1 VIFLSYIQ
9 EAQRKAKEERLAAQG
24 KGTVKQTTA
33 TSGGG
38 AKRSQASKG
47 GGEGG
52 AKLEGKP
59 LEVPRPT
66 RQRNSSSSTSVTTD
80 DHRPNKSSKSSKKA
94 AEQQVET
101 GSRVKLF
108 SHLQQYSKAP
118 SSSTL
123 PWHSVSTYTSIH
135 PAIIKLGL
143 HYSHGVICGSN
154 SRCVAMLAAFK
165 KVINDYTTPAQ
176 KELRRDLDAHIRP
189 FINFLTHC
197 RPLSVSMGNAIK
209 YLKREISKIGPDQS
223 ESEAKRLL
231 CATIDEYLELYI
243 VKAGTEISKLCQNI
257 IKDND
262 VILVY
267 AFSSVVQRVL
277 LDAHCSGRQFR
288 VIVVDSRPKMEG
300 KHMLRTLV
308 QKGVKCSYVL
318 INAVSYI
325 MKEVSKVIV
334 GAHSLLANGYVMSRI
349 GTSQVALV
357 ARSFNVPVLVC
368 CETYKFS
375 DRVQTDSIVNNE
387 LGDPNDLVQIN
398 RRQGNFLTG
407 WKDIPCLGL
416 LNLVYDVTSPDLVSM
431 VITELGVIPCT
442 SVPVVLRISRD
453 ETAAV

>member
-1 VIFLSYIQ
+1 
-9 EAQRKAKEERLAAQG
+9 
-24 KGTVKQTTA
+24 
-33 TSGGG
+33 
-38 AKRSQASKG
+38 
-47 GGEGG
+47 
-52 AKLEGKP
+52 
-59 LEVPRPT
+59 
-66 RQRNSSSSTSVTTD
+66 
-80 DHRPNKSSKSSKKA
+80 
-94 AEQQVET
+94 
-101 GSRVKLF
+101 
-108 SHLQQYSKAP
+108 
-118 SSSTL
+118 
-123 PWHSVSTYTSIH
+123 
-135 PAIIKLGL
+135 
-143 HYSHGVICGSN
+143 
-154 SRCVAMLAAFK
+154 
-165 KVINDYTTPAQ
+165 
-176 KELRRDLDAHIRP
+176 
-189 FINFLTHC
+189 
-197 RPLSVSMGNAIK
+197 
-209 YLKREISKIGPDQS
+209 
-223 ESEAKRLL
+223 
-231 CATIDEYLELYI
+231 
-243 VKAGTEISKLCQNI
+243 
-257 IKDND
+257 
-262 VILVY
+262 
-267 AFSSVVQRVL
+267 VVQRVL